1 MPGSNAQVVDKRD
14 FDANRSLF
22 RDDTDPGPDGEEET
36 RSRLSQ
42 NTRDSNDGLLNDVV
56 EEIVERD
63 RQKIAREVVRV
74 ASFAWGV
81 ISW

>member
-14 FDANRSLF
+14 FDANRSLL
-22 RDDTDPGPDGEEET
+22 RDDTDSGGEEET

-42 NTRDSNDGLLNDVV
+42 STRDSNDGLLNDVV

>member
-14 FDANRSLF
+14 FDANRSLL
-22 RDDTDPGPDGEEET
+22 RDDTDSGGEEET

-42 NTRDSNDGLLNDVV
+42 STWDSNDGLLNNVV